1 MLLQTK
7 KDITLMKTYRFTE
20 KNETKFGKKPKQN
33 VLHWKNGSETIQEL
47 TTQNSKRE
55 EEK

>member
-1 MLLQTK
+1 
-7 KDITLMKTYRFTE
+7 MKTYRFTE